1 LLDFLGDLRRT
12 HMCGALRPSDAGKK
26 AVLMGWVNRRRD
38 LGSII
43 FIDLRDRTGVTQ
55 VVLNRELNA
64 AAHDKAQVLRNEYVI
79 AVIGTVKRRD
89 TDTVNKNIPTGEVE
103 LVADEIRILNESKL
117 PPFLPSDTAL
127 TNEETRLKYR
137 YIDLRR
143 DVMQF
148 NIETRHKVAKAIRD
162 YLSAQGFFE
171 IETPFMTR
179 STPEGAR
186 DYLVPSRV
194 QPGAFYALPQ
204 SPQLFKQ
211 ILMISGFDKYFQI
224 VRCFRDEDLRAD
236 RQPEFTQIDLEMSY
250 PQPERVWEVVE
261 GFLTTAFKAAGSE
274 IKTPFPRMDYDEA
287 IRLYGIDKPD
297 MRLPA
302 FADVR
307 ECFTGENLQELSISP
322 NLPMIAIRTLKV
334 GELSRKERDDI
345 KPMFHSKG
353 GAKVFEDFKRIA
365 NKFPEAAAAV
375 AKKTGMEDSDLIVLV
390 AGSAQA
396 GPQTALPAHR
406 KVTPQELAIYASA
419 GLLRLALAQ
428 KYAERH
434 GVFKKSGDA
443 AKDFRFL
450 WVTNF
455 PMFEWDESEKTWMAA
470 HHPFT
475 SPHEQDMELLEAG
488 VESLNDPQSPLS
500 AVRALAYDVVLN
512 GTELGSGSIRIHRQ
526 DIQRKIFRALG
537 MTEEEARARFGFFL
551 EALEYGTPP
560 HGGIAL
566 GLDRI
571 VMILAGAESLR
582 EVIPFPKTARAVD
595 LMVDA
600 PTPVAE
606 KQLREL
612 GIVVKHTEP
621 KS

>member
-12 HMCGALRPSDAGKK
+12 HMCGALRASDAGKK

-38 LGSII
+38 HGNLL
-43 FIDLRDRTGVTQ
+43 FVDLRDRSGVTQ
-55 VVLNRELNA
+55 VVINAERNA
-64 AAHDKAQVLRNEYVI
+64 AIHEKSAALRNEYVI
-79 AVIGTVKRRD
+79 AVIGAVKLRD
-89 TDTVNKNIPTGEVE
+89 ANTVNANMPTGEVE
-103 LVADEIRILNESKL
+103 LVAEELRILNESKL

-148 NIETRHKVAKAIRD
+148 NIELRHKVAKAIRD
-162 YLSAQGFFE
+162 YLSAQEFFE

-194 QPGAFYALPQ
+194 QPGTFYALPQ

-211 ILMISGFDKYFQI
+211 ILMISGFDRYFQI

-261 GFLTTAFKAAGSE
+261 GFLTAAFAAAGVA

-297 MRLPA
+297 LRLPA
-302 FADVR
+302 FTDVR
-307 ECFTGENLQELSISP
+307 DCFSAENVQELAINA
-322 NLPMIAIRTLKV
+322 NLPVIAIRTPKV

-345 KPMFHSKG
+345 KPMFHAKG
-353 GAKVFEDFKRIA
+353 GAKIFEDFKRIS
-365 NKFPEAAAAV
+365 NKFPEAAAAI
-375 AKKTGMEDSDLIVLV
+375 ANKTGMAEGDLIVLI
-390 AGSAQA
+390 AGSAPSGAQA
-396 GPQTALPAHR
+396 ALPAQR
-406 KVTPQELAIYASA
+406 KVTPQELAIYSSA

-428 KYAERH
+428 KYADRH
-434 GVFKKSGDA
+434 GIFKKSGAA

-455 PMFEWDESEKTWMAA
+455 PMFEWDEGDKRWNAA

-475 SPHEQDMELLEAG
+475 SPHEEDMAKLESG
-488 VESLNDPQSPLS
+488 VEALNDPLSPLS

-526 DIQRKIFRALG
+526 DVQSRIFRALG

-600 PTPVAE
+600 PTPVGEA
-606 KQLREL
+606 QLKEL
-612 GIVVKHTEP
+612 GIAIRRAKE
-621 KS
+621 

>member
-1 LLDFLGDLRRT
+1 MLDYLGDLRRT
-12 HMCGALRPSDAGKK
+12 HMCGALRASDAGKK

-38 LGSII
+38 HGNLL

-55 VVLNRELNA
+55 VVVNAERDAAIHEKA
-64 AAHDKAQVLRNEYVI
+64 AALRNEYVI
-79 AVIGTVKRRD
+79 AVTGTVMLRD
-89 TDTVNKNIPTGEVE
+89 PNTVNKNMPTGEVE
-103 LVADEIRILNESKL
+103 LVAEQLRILNESKL

-143 DVMQF
+143 DAMQF
-148 NIETRHKVAKAIRD
+148 NIELRHKVAKAIRD
-162 YLSAQGFFE
+162 YLSEQGFFE

-194 QPGAFYALPQ
+194 QPGTFYALPQ

-250 PQPERVWEVVE
+250 PQPERVWDVVE
-261 GFLTTAFKAAGSE
+261 GFLTAAFAAAGST

-302 FADVR
+302 FTDVR
-307 ECFTGENLQELSISP
+307 DCFAPENLQQLALSA
-322 NLPMIAIRTLKV
+322 NLPVVAIRIPKV
-334 GELSRKERDDI
+334 GELSRAERDSI
-345 KPMFHSKG
+345 KPMFISKG
-353 GAKVFEDFKRIA
+353 GAKVFEDFKRIEK
-365 NKFPEAAAAV
+365 NFPEAAAKISAKAAV
-375 AKKTGMEDSDLIVLV
+375 ESGDLVVIV
-390 AGSAQA
+390 AGSAQT
-396 GPQTALPAHR
+396 GEQTALPPHR

-428 KYAERH
+428 KYAEKH
-434 GVFKKSGDA
+434 GIFKKTGDP

-455 PMFEWDESEKTWMAA
+455 PMFEWDESEKSWMAA

-475 SPHEQDMELLEAG
+475 SPHEEDIPKLETG
-488 VESLNDPQSPLS
+488 VESVKDPQSELS

-526 DIQRKIFRALG
+526 DVQRRIFRALG
-537 MTEEEARARFGFFL
+537 MTEEEAKARFGFFL

-600 PTPVAE
+600 PTPVGD

-612 GIVVKHTEP
+612 GIQVK

>member
-1 LLDFLGDLRRT
+1 
-12 HMCGALRPSDAGKK
+12 
-26 AVLMGWVNRRRD
+26 VNRRRD
-38 LGSII
+38 HGNLL
-43 FIDLRDRTGVTQ
+43 FVDLRDRTGITQ
-55 VVLNRELNA
+55 VVINA
-64 AAHDKAQVLRNEYVI
+64 ERDAAIHEKSEALRNEYVI
-79 AVIGTVKRRD
+79 AVTGTVKLRD
-89 TDTVNKNIPTGEVE
+89 ANTVNPNMATGEVE
-103 LVADEIRILNESKL
+103 LVAEELRILNESKL

-148 NIETRHKVAKAIRD
+148 NIEMRHKVAKAIRD
-162 YLSAQGFFE
+162 YLSDHGFLE

-194 QPGAFYALPQ
+194 QPGTFYALPQ

-236 RQPEFTQIDLEMSY
+236 RQPEFTQIDLEMTY

-261 GFLTTAFKAAGSE
+261 GFLTAAFASAGFA

-297 MRLPA
+297 LRLPP
-302 FADVR
+302 FTNVR
-307 ECFTGENLQELSISP
+307 ECFAAENLQDLAINP
-322 NLPMIAIRTLKV
+322 NLPLIAIRTPKV

-345 KPMFHSKG
+345 KPMFHAKG
-353 GAKVFEDFKRIA
+353 GAKVFEDFKRIG
-365 NKFPEAAAAV
+365 NKFPEAAAAI
-375 AKKTGMEDSDLIVLV
+375 AKKTGMEDADLIVLV
-390 AGSAQA
+390 AGSAQT
-396 GPQTALPAHR
+396 GPQTTVSEHR

-428 KYAERH
+428 KYSDRH
-434 GVFKKSGDA
+434 GIFKKTGDA

-455 PMFEWDESEKTWMAA
+455 PMFEWDEGDKRWNAA

-475 SPHEQDMELLEAG
+475 SPHEEDMSKLESG
-488 VESLNDPQSPLS
+488 VEALNDSLSPLS

-526 DIQRKIFRALG
+526 DVQSRIFRALG

-600 PTPVAE
+600 PTPVSDA
-606 KQLREL
+606 QLKEL
-612 GIVVKHTEP
+612 GIGVK
-621 KS
+621 K